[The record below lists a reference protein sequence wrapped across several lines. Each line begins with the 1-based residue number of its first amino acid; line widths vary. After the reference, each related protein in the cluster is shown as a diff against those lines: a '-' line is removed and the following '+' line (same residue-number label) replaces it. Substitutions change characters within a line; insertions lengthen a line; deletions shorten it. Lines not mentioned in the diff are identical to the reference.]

1 MTGQTPDLLS
11 FRDHYPNSPGYRQRD
26 TSMEAAALVTDI
38 DAINAR
44 ILDALA
50 VQPMTDYELAEFLG
64 ETHRR
69 VQPRRSTMT
78 AAGKIIDSGTRRK
91 SPFNRYAI
99 AWGLNNAN

>member
-1 MTGQTPDLLS
+1 MTGHSPDLFS

-26 TSMEAAALVTDI
+26 TSMEAAALVTGV

-50 VQPMTDYELAEFLG
+50 VRPMTDYELAECLG

-69 VQPRRSTMT
+69 VQPRRSTLT
-78 AAGKIIDSGTRRK
+78 ASGKVIDTGTRRK
-91 SPFNRYAI
+91 SPFNRAAI
-99 AWGLNNAN
+99 VWGLNNAN